1 MIQSRLTVT
10 KQTPLAPRGLV
21 AAEHPLGASVG
32 AAILERGGNAVDAAV
47 ATAFAMTVVEPFM
60 STIAGSGTMLVHL
73 EKRGETVALDF
84 NGVAPTRA
92 HEGMFRLIGGI
103 SDGLF
108 PWPRVEGAANEYGHR
123 AVAVPGSVAG
133 LTLAL
138 ERYGTM
144 ELADVLAPAI
154 ALAREGFVPD
164 WYQAL
169 TTARYIEELGAFPE
183 SARTYLRN
191 GRAIHRPPSLEPGE
205 RVTYPDLA
213 RSLALIAR
221 EGPDAFYRGALAQA
235 IHDEMAAH
243 QGLIGREDLAA
254 YEVRVSAPL
263 DTGIFYFCVEG

>member
-1 MIQSRLTVT
+1 
-10 KQTPLAPRGLV
+10 
-21 AAEHPLGASVG
+21 
-32 AAILERGGNAVDAAV
+32 
-47 ATAFAMTVVEPFM
+47 MTVVEPFM

-92 HEGMFRLIGGI
+92 HERMFRLIGGI

-144 ELADVLAPAI
+144 
-154 ALAREGFVPD
+154 
-164 WYQAL
+164 
-169 TTARYIEELGAFPE
+169 
-183 SARTYLRN
+183 
-191 GRAIHRPPSLEPGE
+191 
-205 RVTYPDLA
+205 
-213 RSLALIAR
+213 
-221 EGPDAFYRGALAQA
+221 
-235 IHDEMAAH
+235 
-243 QGLIGREDLAA
+243 DLAA

-263 DTGIFYFCVEG
+263 TERYRDLDLALAPGATGGITALEILNILEQWAPARVGGQTTEGLHRRAQAVRRAFADRFQLLGDPAVVKAPWAELASKPYARAIAAELQRPAARPAGDRAPAA